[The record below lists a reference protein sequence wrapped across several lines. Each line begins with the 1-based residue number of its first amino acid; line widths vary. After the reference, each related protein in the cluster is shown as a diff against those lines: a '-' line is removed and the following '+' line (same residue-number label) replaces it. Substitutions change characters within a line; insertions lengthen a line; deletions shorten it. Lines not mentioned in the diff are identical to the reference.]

1 MGTGTRLL
9 RKSRTGAHEQYKTR
23 GTRPRVLFY
32 LILFRP
38 LRWAEFC
45 ETGSFALWAKFAGE
59 VGRGLSKLLVILW
72 LKIPLAALIIMWK
85 TSMTFLC

>member
-38 LRWAEFC
+38 LRWAEPC
-45 ETGSFALWAKFAGE
+45 ETAH
-59 VGRGLSKLLVILW
+59 R
-72 LKIPLAALIIMWK
+72 
-85 TSMTFLC
+85 

>member
-32 LILFRP
+32 LILFRL
-38 LRWAEFC
+38 LRWAELC
-45 ETGSFALWAKFAGE
+45 ETAH
-59 VGRGLSKLLVILW
+59 R
-72 LKIPLAALIIMWK
+72 
-85 TSMTFLC
+85 